1 MMYRF
6 GLLWLLYS
14 LSGCRP
20 ASSGAPLLGH
30 WRFQQQHQV
39 LYRPDGTVLEAS
51 TQRPP
56 QAQYRSLDITPREL
70 IYHHVLEDRSFPGD
84 STYTVARSYT
94 RQDST
99 LWVVPVPGIEAG
111 PVFLHRLTNQHLTL
125 RVAQERVPGAPY
137 SVWDL
142 SFTR

>member
-6 GLLWLLYS
+6 GWLWVLLFS
-14 LSGCRP
+14 SGCRP
-20 ASSGAPLLGH
+20 APPGAPLLGH

-39 LYRPDGTVLEAS
+39 IYQPDGTVLEAS

-56 QAQYRSLDITPREL
+56 QAQYRALDVTAHEL
-70 IYHHVLEDRSFPGD
+70 IYHQVLEDRTFPGD
-84 STYTVARSYT
+84 SAYNVTRSYT

-99 LWVVPVPGIEAG
+99 LWVVPVPGIAAG
-111 PVFLHRLTNQHLTL
+111 PVYIHRLTDHHLTL